1 MYMKHHHLLGKL
13 YLLKR
18 TAPLLW
24 CPGKDREDLEL
35 WTAVREQNQLGRHTN
50 AKHLVNAIS
59 CEVN

>member
-1 MYMKHHHLLGKL
+1 MKHRHLLGKL

-50 AKHLVNAIS
+50 AKHLVNVIS
-59 CEVN
+59 